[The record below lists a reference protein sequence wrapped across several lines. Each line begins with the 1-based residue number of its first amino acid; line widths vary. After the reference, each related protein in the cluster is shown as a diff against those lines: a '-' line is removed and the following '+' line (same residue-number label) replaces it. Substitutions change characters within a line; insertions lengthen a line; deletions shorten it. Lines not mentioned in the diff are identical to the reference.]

1 MHQKINHHLEII
13 KRSFGAEKLDAP
25 IARQL
30 ELVADVVEDV
40 LLAVDRQTRL
50 EVVERTNGI
59 LVQGETLLQREGP
72 HRLVENV
79 AAREVE
85 NPAVVLIPGQEPE

>member
-13 KRSFGAEKLDAP
+13 KRSFDAEKLHAP

-50 EVVERTNGI
+50 EVVERPNGI
-59 LVQGETLLQREGP
+59 LVQGEALLQREGP